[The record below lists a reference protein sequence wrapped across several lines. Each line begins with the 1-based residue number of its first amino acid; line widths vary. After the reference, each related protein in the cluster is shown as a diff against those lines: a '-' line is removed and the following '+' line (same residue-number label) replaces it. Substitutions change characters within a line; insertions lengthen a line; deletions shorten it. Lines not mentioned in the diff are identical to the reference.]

1 MRYHF
6 GPFVADRVAYRLLQD
21 GTAIELTPKSLDVLF
36 FLLDRPAALVTK
48 EALLDGVWPSAN
60 VTENALAQA
69 MSDLRDALGDRA
81 SSPTYIRTVARRGY
95 RFIAPVEPRE
105 SQAPSPPRAAAPDT
119 AARATIAVL
128 DFVNVTNDP
137 EVAWLSAGIAETVTG
152 DLAALA
158 RFRVIDRWR
167 VVQAA
172 RAADGL
178 HAIAAAVGAS
188 HAVVGSY
195 QRAAAHLRI
204 TARIVDLATGEAT
217 ADAKVDGPINSVF
230 DLQDGIVAAF
240 ARELGAPDAGAG
252 ERIGVRETSSLDA
265 YRAYVE
271 GLVKI
276 ESLDTSLAR
285 ASKADFERA
294 IAYDSAYAMAYT
306 GLANAE
312 FIAYETSRT
321 ARHPDRAALESGIA
335 HARRAVE
342 LDARLAEAHAT
353 LSFLLASDLALD
365 EARAE
370 AARAVA
376 LEPDS
381 WRHQYRLG
389 HALWGPARGRAL
401 ERALALYPQF
411 PYASFEIAMLLVAR
425 GDLAG
430 AERLVRRRLDD
441 QSRTTPADRF
451 PAVGFHWLLGAI
463 EAAGGRHEAAAVEFD
478 RELAHATLHRLYG
491 PEYRAEAW
499 AGHGYAHLALGA
511 PDVALTSFGRA
522 IEIMPTHLRA
532 RIGEALA
539 LDAAGRSTDAH
550 AGWQAAE
557 AEAAAAA
564 TDGRPHQSHLAQAS
578 LAAGRGCGP
587 EAVAALQA
595 ALDTVAPSPV
605 GWTIPIDPLLA
616 RLRRPERLTPVL
628 DRLRER
634 AQ

>member
-6 GPFVADRVAYRLLQD
+6 GPFVADRLAYRLQKN

-36 FLLDRPAALVTK
+36 FLLDRPATLVTK
-48 EALLDGVWPSAN
+48 EALLDAVWPSAN

-95 RFIAPVEPRE
+95 RFVAAVENRAIEPPVDL
-105 SQAPSPPRAAAPDT
+105 QAPASVPHDSSRG
-119 AARATIAVL
+119 TIAVL
-128 DFVNVTNDP
+128 DFTNVRNDA

-152 DLAALA
+152 DLTALDQ
-158 RFRVIDRWR
+158 FRVVDRWR
-167 VVQAA
+167 VTQAA
-172 RAADGL
+172 RSADGMR
-178 HAIAAAVGAS
+178 AIGEAIGATLI
-188 HAVVGSY
+188 VTGSY
-195 QRAAAHLRI
+195 QRLGSLLRI
-204 TARIVDLATGEAT
+204 TARIVDLASGEAI
-217 ADAKVDGPINSVF
+217 ADAKVDGQIDAVF
-230 DLQDGIVAAF
+230 ELQDGIVSAF
-240 ARELGAPDAGAG
+240 ARELGLPGTARA

-271 GLVKI
+271 GLVRL

-312 FIAYETSRT
+312 FVAYEMSRA
-321 ARHPDRAALESGIA
+321 AREPDRAALESGIA

-353 LSFLLASDLALD
+353 LSFLLASDLAFD
-365 EARAE
+365 EARA
-370 AARAVA
+370 AATRAVA

-389 HALWGPARGRAL
+389 HALWGAVRLRAL

-411 PYASFEIAMLLVAR
+411 PYATFEMAMLFVAR

-430 AERLVRRRLDD
+430 AERLARRRLDD
-441 QSRTTPADRF
+441 QPRTTATDRF

-463 EAAGGRHEAAAVEFD
+463 EAAGGRHEAAAAEFS
-478 RELAHATLHRLYG
+478 RELTHATTERLYG

-499 AGHGYAHLALGA
+499 AGLGYAQLALGTPHA
-511 PDVALTSFGRA
+511 ATTSFRRA
-522 IEIMPTHLRA
+522 IEAMPTHVRA
-532 RIGEALA
+532 RVGEAQA
-539 LDAAGRSTDAH
+539 LDAGGRAADA
-550 AGWQAAE
+550 AEAWRQAE
-557 AEAAAAA
+557 AEASAAARG
-564 TDGRPHQSHLAQAS
+564 GRPYQGPLALAC
-578 LAAGRGCGP
+578 LAAGRGDAP
-587 EAVAALQA
+587 AAASALQA
-595 ALDTVAPSPV
+595 VLDAVPPSHV
-605 GWTIPIDPLLA
+605 GWAIPIEPLFAGL
-616 RLRRPERLTPVL
+616 
-628 DRLRER
+628 
-634 AQ
+634 